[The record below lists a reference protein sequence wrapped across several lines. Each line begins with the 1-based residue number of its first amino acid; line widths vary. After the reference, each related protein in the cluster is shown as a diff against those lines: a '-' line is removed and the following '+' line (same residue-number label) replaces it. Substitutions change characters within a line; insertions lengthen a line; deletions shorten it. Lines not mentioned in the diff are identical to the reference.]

1 VQHEPLADIVIHIGR
16 IDVAASS
23 VQPVAAPLPAPPKPN
38 TTDLGD
44 YLRGRGS
51 RP

>member
-1 VQHEPLADIVIHIGR
+1 VQHEPLPNIVIHIGR
-16 IDVAASS
+16 IDVGGPAAP
-23 VQPVAAPLPAPPKPN
+23 PVAALRPAPPKAN